1 VLLLVHLQPDDRQEA
16 FWFSDMYVLYLV
28 EDDVALRT
36 LLSQAL
42 QRYGFTVH
50 VADGSAFHD
59 LARDIA
65 TLQPHLILLDINLP
79 AYDGFFWARR
89 IRTLT
94 KAPILFI
101 SARGEPLDLIRGLE
115 QGGDDYLVKPFHL
128 EVLIAKVQALLRRA
142 YGELAGTDATLP
154 TYAGLCADLTRSE
167 LRYGEQHVAVTP
179 TELRLAVA
187 LIEARGKPVTRET
200 LQTVGWHSDAF
211 LDDNTLTVTMARLRR
226 KLAALGLA
234 SAIETVRGVGYRL
247 ALDDSTFISPR
258 NHDEGA
264 PDAS

>member
-1 VLLLVHLQPDDRQEA
+1 
-16 FWFSDMYVLYLV
+16 MYVLYLV

-50 VADGSAFHD
+50 VADGSAFHN
-59 LARDIA
+59 LVREIT

-101 SARGEPLDLIRGLE
+101 SARSEPLDLVRGLE
-115 QGGDDYLVKPFHL
+115 QGGDDYLVKPFHF

-142 YGELAGTDATLP
+142 YGELAGTDMALP

-167 LRYGEQHVAVTP
+167 LRYGEQRVTVTP
-179 TELRLAVA
+179 TELRLIVA

-200 LQTVGWHSDAF
+200 LQTAGWQSDAF

-234 SAIETVRGVGYRL
+234 SAIETIRGVGYRL
-247 ALDDSTFISPR
+247 ALDDGVFDSSQDHR
-258 NHDEGA
+258 EGEA
-264 PDAS
+264 DAS